1 MRELRSLSGTACCAA
16 APPHREII
24 ELAVN
29 MCQDCAPCP
38 GRTRS
43 VEAASATAAA
53 SLGRL
58 RWRDHATMLLAA
70 SIAATTA
77 GRAMGASAGALDRQP
92 PWVAIGPSPRFG
104 VDVQPCGQSL
114 CLGDEPYPV
123 KGVNYFPFGPWDA
136 WKLDNDFAAM
146 RRGGVN
152 TVLVMSGAFSD
163 NLTLFLDRLQ
173 AHGLRTIMYGP
184 TYSRHPAV
192 LGYDMCWECHLG
204 HAQQRSSML
213 PAWQDWLADRFIGNV
228 ASCFHGEAPSLP
240 TDAELCD
247 RNASAAVAVF
257 HRFVLDYE
265 NARFRDRAHEIRQSD
280 PHHLLTFR
288 NGWGLG
294 WFGKC
299 AVPGTDLRTA
309 ARVVDAISPEGYF
322 FGPNGIT
329 DTLAKE
335 QAWGGFDFAYGD
347 VGKPILLFEY
357 GTDSG
362 CKAWTA
368 AGRPCPPPHVRLQFQ
383 REKVV
388 NVTEVWRKHFGILSL
403 DFHRWQ
409 GKHPASGRQR
419 RLRVGVQLPG

>member
-1 MRELRSLSGTACCAA
+1 MGGHRSITS
-16 APPHREII
+16 
-24 ELAVN
+24 
-29 MCQDCAPCP
+29 
-38 GRTRS
+38 
-43 VEAASATAAA
+43 
-53 SLGRL
+53 
-58 RWRDHATMLLAA
+58 
-70 SIAATTA
+70 
-77 GRAMGASAGALDRQP
+77 
-92 PWVAIGPSPRFG
+92 FG

-309 ARVVDAISPEGYF
+309 ARVVDAISPEGCF
-322 FGPNGIT
+322 SVRTESPIRWPKSRRGVALTSRTVILGSRSCCLST
-329 DTLAKE
+329 AQTLAAKR
-335 QAWGGFDFAYGD
+335 G
-347 VGKPILLFEY
+347 PPR
-357 GTDSG
+357 
-362 CKAWTA
+362 
-368 AGRPCPPPHVRLQFQ
+368 AGLVHRHMPDCSFS
-383 REKVV
+383 E
-388 NVTEVWRKHFGILSL
+388 RKS
-403 DFHRWQ
+403 
-409 GKHPASGRQR
+409 ST
-419 RLRVGVQLPG
+419 